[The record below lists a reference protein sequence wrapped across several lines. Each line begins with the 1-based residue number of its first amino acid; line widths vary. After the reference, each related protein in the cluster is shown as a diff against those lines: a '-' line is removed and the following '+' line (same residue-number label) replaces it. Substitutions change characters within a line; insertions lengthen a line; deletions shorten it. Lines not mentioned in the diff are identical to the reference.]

1 MYVCRH
7 QSILIHLLLFAFR
20 LAPGTSCEDEPKFIV
35 LYSALLKDF
44 SLFCFICKAESPKVS
59 METCGTMVTV
69 SQYCQSC
76 EKNFK
81 WRSQPFILGR
91 YPAGNVLLS
100 FAVLM
105 AGASI
110 SKLLLVFTHM
120 GLSVYEARTFFHH
133 QSRFLFPAILKY
145 WETYQSLLINK
156 LKDMKDVAWSG
167 DGRFDSMGHSAK
179 YGVYTM
185 LCSTMMKVVHFV
197 LLQVQCM
204 NWAFITQC
212 MHYDTYSISN
222 PLQ

>member
-1 MYVCRH
+1 
-7 QSILIHLLLFAFR
+7 
-20 LAPGTSCEDEPKFIV
+20 
-35 LYSALLKDF
+35 
-44 SLFCFICKAESPKVS
+44 
-59 METCGTMVTV
+59 MVTV
-69 SQYCQSC
+69 NQYCQSC

-91 YPAGNVLLS
+91 YPAGNVPLS

-110 SKLLLVFTHM
+110 SKLLLVFRHM
-120 GLSVYEARTFFHH
+120 GLTVYEARTFFYH

-145 WETYQSLLINK
+145 WETYQSSLINK
-156 LKDMKDVAWSG
+156 LKDMKDVVWSG
-167 DGRFDSMGHSAK
+167 DGRLDSMGHSAK

-185 LCSTMMKVVHFV
+185 LCSPMMKVVHFV
-197 LLQVQCM
+197 LLQVQSM

>member
-1 MYVCRH
+1 
-7 QSILIHLLLFAFR
+7 
-20 LAPGTSCEDEPKFIV
+20 
-35 LYSALLKDF
+35 
-44 SLFCFICKAESPKVS
+44 

-69 SQYCQSC
+69 NQYCQSC
-76 EKNFK
+76 KKNFK

-110 SKLLLVFTHM
+110 SKLLLVFRHM
-120 GLSVYEARTFFHH
+120 GLSVYEARTFFYH

-156 LKDMKDVAWSG
+156 LKDMKDVVWSG
-167 DGRFDSMGHSAK
+167 DGRFDLMGHSAK

-185 LCSTMMKVVHFV
+185 LC
-197 LLQVQCM
+197 
-204 NWAFITQC
+204 
-212 MHYDTYSISN
+212 
-222 PLQ
+222 